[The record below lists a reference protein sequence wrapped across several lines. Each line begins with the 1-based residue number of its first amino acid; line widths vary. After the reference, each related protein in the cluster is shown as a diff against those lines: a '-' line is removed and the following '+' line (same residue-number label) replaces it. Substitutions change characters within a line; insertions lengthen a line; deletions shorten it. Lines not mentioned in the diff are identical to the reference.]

1 MIWKLHFRLLGGAS
15 CLVLAMYLE
24 KGWYS
29 TLSCDKTQ
37 RLYWWCTT
45 IPPERFRRSVSF
57 FSLTSLSSMLLL
69 QYVAV
74 VVIAV
79 AFVDVYY
86 KLLFLLSW
94 LLSIFVVSVCCHYY
108 LCCCC
113 CCRCCCLCSIS
124 VKHLLFTSQ
133 AATYIIIVASESI
146 ARFTPAL
153 LKAGVKHKLS
163 NHKFISLRLGFNNL
177 STA

>member
-1 MIWKLHFRLLGGAS
+1 
-15 CLVLAMYLE
+15 
-24 KGWYS
+24 
-29 TLSCDKTQ
+29 
-37 RLYWWCTT
+37 
-45 IPPERFRRSVSF
+45 
-57 FSLTSLSSMLLL
+57 MLLL

-86 KLLFLLSW
+86 KLLFSLSW

-108 LCCCC
+108 LCCC